1 MTATTQQP
9 DAPAPAPFQSEGPMT
24 YQRAEERMYALGQRI
39 RAKETDYENAAN
51 DYADAEAL
59 YRKQLGER
67 FGKYRGD
74 GMAVEAAMTQ
84 ARADCWNLS
93 RERDRA
99 LAKSRKRLE
108 ELEDRRGDRV
118 SLHRLVEWST
128 ALELSKVGIHADSSK

>member
-1 MTATTQQP
+1 MTATTQAETP
-9 DAPAPAPFQSEGPMT
+9 PAPPFKSEGPMT

-59 YRKQLGER
+59 YRKSLGEK
-67 FGKYRGD
+67 FAQHRGD

-128 ALELSKVGIHADSSK
+128 ALELSKAGIHADSSK